1 MRRPIQVL
9 VVDDSAICR
18 ATLRHALESDPEI
31 AVVGE
36 AADGDE
42 AVEQVSALRP
52 SLVTMDLRMPRLG
65 GLEAIEQIM
74 RRQPTPI
81 LVITDQPR
89 AEGVDVTF
97 AALSRGALDLLPK
110 AGTWLPESPAARALI
125 ARVKQLTRALDRPE
139 ALPSGPTARPAPRK
153 FAAIGL
159 GASTGGP
166 NALARILRGLPPG
179 FATPIAVVQ
188 HMDALFH
195 KGFVEWLGRQS
206 ALRVREAIHGERLVP
221 GEVWVGPSGFDFRLD
236 HDGRVRLEP
245 PVGSAPFV
253 PSIDPL
259 FTSMAENL
267 GRGACGVVLTGMG
280 RDGARGLLAI
290 RQRGGLT
297 AAQDRES
304 SVIYGM
310 PRACAE
316 TGAAEVIL
324 PLGEIAG
331 FLDYTCLK
339 YQGPLAAQSL
349 PGPTAQNGAVSMMRG
364 KILLVDDSPVM
375 LEAGRISL
383 EEAGYE
389 VVTLDNPL
397 TLAAVLRKERPD
409 LVLCDVNMPAINGDL
424 VAQIVNRCGF
434 AQSPIVLYSD
444 ISVQELETKAKQCGA
459 RGFIQ
464 KTGDDE
470 ALIRSIQGFLAQP

>member
-1 MRRPIQVL
+1 VARPIQIL
-9 VVDDSAICR
+9 IADDSALCR
-18 ATLRHALESDPEI
+18 TTLRHALESDP
-31 AVVGE
+31 ALSVVGE
-36 AADGDE
+36 AADGVE
-42 AVEQVSALRP
+42 AVEQVVALSP
-52 SLVTMDLRMPRLG
+52 SLVTMDLRMPRQG
-65 GLEAIEQIM
+65 GLDAIEQIM
-74 RRQPTPI
+74 RRRPTPI
-81 LVITDQPR
+81 LVVTDQPR
-89 AEGVDVTF
+89 AEGVDLTF

-110 AGTWLPESPAARALI
+110 SASWIPGSPSAQVLI
-125 ARVKQLTRALDRPE
+125 ARVKQLSRAFEQAEPPPARS
-139 ALPSGPTARPAPRK
+139 AARPQPRS
-153 FAAIGL
+153 ISLVGL

-166 NALARILRGLPPG
+166 NALAAILRTLPKG
-179 FATPIAVVQ
+179 FSTPIVVVQ
-188 HMDALFH
+188 HMDPLFH
-195 KGFVEWLGRQS
+195 SAFVEWLGRQS
-206 ALRVREAIHGERLVP
+206 PRPVREAIAGARPAP
-221 GEVWVGPSGFDFRLD
+221 GEVWVGPAGVDLRID
-236 HDGRVRLEP
+236 RDGRVRLDP
-245 PVGSAPFV
+245 PHPNASFV

-259 FTSMAENL
+259 FASMAEHL
-267 GRGACGVVLTGMG
+267 GRTGLGVVLTGMG
-280 RDGARGLLAI
+280 RDGARGLLAL
-290 RQRGGLT
+290 RQKGGLT
-297 AAQDRES
+297 VAQDQES
-304 SVIYGM
+304 SMIYGM

-324 PLGEIAG
+324 PLGEISG

-339 YQGPLAAQSL
+339 YQGALAAQNF
-349 PGPTAQNGAVSMMRG
+349 PGSTAQNGAVPMARG

-383 EEAGYE
+383 EDAGFE

-444 ISVQELETKAKQCGA
+444 ISAQELEAKAKQCGA

-470 ALIRSIQGFLAQP
+470 ALVRAIQGFLA